1 MSFNFLRLRSLI
13 ARNRI
18 DFANQQLAHTAQ
30 TSERRTRGDLMD
42 AHRDAVDHSI
52 AAIRA
57 KRQAEA
63 ERDAALTLVRR
74 LSARSE
80 AYRRAVA
87 YLAERWQ
94 PIDPA
99 ESSATPAQVSAW
111 LDELTQEVEADPT
124 CAQATEADVSAA
136 LADARERAR

>member
-13 ARNRI
+13 SLNRI
-18 DFANQQLAHTAQ
+18 AYATQQLAHTAE
-30 TSERRTRGDLMD
+30 TSERRTRADLMD

-57 KRQAEA
+57 RRSAEA
-63 ERDAALTLVRR
+63 ERDTAVALVRR

-80 AYRRAVA
+80 AYLRAVR
-87 YLAERWQ
+87 YLSQNWQ

-99 ESSATPAQVSAW
+99 ESSATPAQVSTW
-111 LDELTQEVEADPT
+111 LDELTQEVETDQAW
-124 CAQATEADVSAA
+124 AQATEADVTAA
-136 LADARERAR
+136 LAQARERAP